1 MTAPLR
7 EGSRGPEVLEL
18 QWLLRATGHDPGP
31 LDGIFGP
38 RTREAYL
45 RAFVARWGQPGDTL
59 VESVVDEIDDEDM
72 GMLRALPRVAVEMPR
87 LHTPTTLAAL
97 SEALT
102 FGCVTALGHPAYAPD
117 PRQLSAAIRVALA
130 QLAVEHGA
138 DYSALW
144 SNDVGNRQVGAEDR
158 AFAQSGPEAPLVPH
172 FYMTPLEGSGSGA
185 KKIHSPHYAY
195 PPGPTGLEE
204 GAAAYWRFLRD
215 HCAPALAAFEAGDP
229 AAAAHELKI
238 GAWRYTGDEAD
249 YARAMVDR
257 FSRLP

>member
-1 MTAPLR
+1 MAMTAPLR
-7 EGSRGPEVLEL
+7 EGSRGPDVLEL

-38 RTREAYL
+38 RTRAAAGDAARDICGWEWASPELTASDVGRL
-45 RAFVARWGQPGDTL
+45 RG
-59 VESVVDEIDDEDM
+59 
-72 GMLRALPRVAVEMPR
+72 LRRRGVEMPR
-87 LHTPTTLAAL
+87 LHTPTTLEGLRSALEQGFASVLGGGDWNAA
-97 SEALT
+97 A
-102 FGCVTALGHPAYAPD
+102 V
-117 PRQLSAAIRVALA
+117 RVAIA
-130 QLAVEHGA
+130 QLAEEHGA

-144 SNDVGNRQVGAEDR
+144 SNDVGNRQVGVEDHDVH
-158 AFAQSGPEAPLVPH
+158 GVPTVPH

-185 KKIHSPHYAY
+185 KKVRSPHYAF

-215 HCAPALAAFEAGDP
+215 RCAPALAAFEAGDP

-238 GAWRYTGDEAD
+238 GAWHYSGSEAD

-257 FSRLP
+257 FARLP